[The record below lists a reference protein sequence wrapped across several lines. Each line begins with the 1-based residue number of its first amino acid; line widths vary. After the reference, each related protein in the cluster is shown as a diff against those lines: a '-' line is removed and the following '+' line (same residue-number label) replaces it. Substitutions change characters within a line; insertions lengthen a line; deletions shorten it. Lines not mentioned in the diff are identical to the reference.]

1 MLMDRLT
8 EKYDRF
14 IAVDRKTRVESL
26 EFELRYFFHKLS
38 DSKLYRRRLDKN
50 HTVEVVNGDST
61 KLEFIESESIDL
73 ILLDAPCSAT
83 GSRPKPTNDGISD
96 RQTKSYQKLQRKL
109 IVEAIRILK
118 PGGRM
123 VYSTCSVLKAE
134 NEENVAFIEE
144 KFGDKIKFEKKVF
157 CSPFEDTKDATGG
170 LVVIEREEKIL
181 DTIGFFAARFK
192 KLE

>member
-1 MLMDRLT
+1 M
-8 EKYDRF
+8 
-14 IAVDRKTRVESL
+14 
-26 EFELRYFFHKLS
+26 KLYV
-38 DSKLYRRRLDKN
+38 SKLFQRRLDKS
-50 HTVEVVNGDST
+50 HKIEVVNGDST
-61 KLEFIESESIDL
+61 KLDFIEAESIDL

-83 GSRPKPTNDGISD
+83 GSRPKPINEGISD

-134 NEENVAFIEE
+134 NEENVEFIED
-144 KFGDKIKFEKKVF
+144 KFGDQVKFEKKVF
-157 CSPFEDTKDATGG
+157 CSPFEETKDTTGG
-170 LVVIEREEKIL
+170 LVVIEREEKIF
-181 DTIGFFAARFK
+181 DTIGFFAARFR